1 MSPTPYGTKAKISK
15 WTQLNIKDFAQKG
28 KPVTKCFP
36 AEQEEVYAND
46 VTGKVLIFK
55 MYKQLIQLNIKKIKK

>member
-1 MSPTPYGTKAKISK
+1 MTEIIAFFWGGMSPTPYGTKAKISK

-36 AEQEEVYAND
+36 AE
-46 VTGKVLIFK
+46 
-55 MYKQLIQLNIKKIKK
+55 